1 MSSTAQHDAILHTCD
16 PTSMG
21 RRTFLKGAGV
31 AGLGVIG
38 ASVLANAPQAR
49 ADEAAAEEAAEE
61 PAEAEAAPAAA
72 GYTAGTYQA
81 SATGKNGPVEVAVTF
96 TADAIE
102 SIEVVSHSETAD
114 ISYIPLT
121 VLPQAIIAG
130 QTVNVDTVSGATLSS
145 FAVINAV
152 SDCVEQAGGD
162 PSAMPAFD
170 PASIAQAMTPGTYT
184 GEAFGKWKEGSIE
197 GERFGSPAIIEP
209 TQVQVT
215 VDETSITAVEVL
227 SCSDTPGFYEVA
239 TARIPGEV
247 VEQQS
252 LFVDTVTGSTMT
264 AAAVTSAVAKALEQ
278 AGANLAGF
286 AKATPAVEAEE
297 TYDADLCIVGA
308 GTAGTTAALK
318 AVEEGLKVVVL
329 EKCER
334 ISGEGSCATGALAVQ
349 SRLDAEV
356 GNEVTVNEVFT
367 NMMDYAY
374 WKIDA
379 SLVYNILD
387 HSGQMIDWLQ
397 DHWEEQGLPGFAAPK
412 ATSGTSIAHDYGKG
426 TEKFQVLW
434 DNYIVPGGATL
445 LLSTPANGL
454 VVEDGVVKGVT
465 ATKQDGTK
473 VTVNAPAVLVCTGGF
488 GGNKAMQEEILGSSD
503 FYLNGVATNTGDGV
517 NMCRDAG
524 CVLSTEVS
532 PHLAEFCSNDV
543 LDFYAGYMK
552 FLNQTGFLMVDP
564 AGARYMDE
572 TYCITHALARG
583 ASGMRRVGSSYI
595 IFTQADFDKLLNSGV
610 HEILGEDII
619 AEYKMRERILVP
631 SYYTIQDEMD
641 AAIAYGQAWKAD
653 TLEELGEMA
662 GFDPETYADTLA
674 TYQAAIESGEDVPFG
689 KRPELL
695 HPLAE
700 GPFYAV
706 RVISPI
712 DGTFNGIKVN
722 SHMQAIGQDNKPAPA
737 GLYVAGQDSGGY
749 FSYPYTDYVGAT
761 CGYALTSGMM
771 SIEYIKEYL
780 GK

>member
-1 MSSTAQHDAILHTCD
+1 M
-16 PTSMG
+16 
-21 RRTFLKGAGV
+21 
-31 AGLGVIG
+31 
-38 ASVLANAPQAR
+38 
-49 ADEAAAEEAAEE
+49 
-61 PAEAEAAPAAA
+61 
-72 GYTAGTYQA
+72 
-81 SATGKNGPVEVAVTF
+81 
-96 TADAIE
+96 
-102 SIEVVSHSETAD
+102 
-114 ISYIPLT
+114 
-121 VLPQAIIAG
+121 
-130 QTVNVDTVSGATLSS
+130 
-145 FAVINAV
+145 
-152 SDCVEQAGGD
+152 
-162 PSAMPAFD
+162 
-170 PASIAQAMTPGTYT
+170 
-184 GEAFGKWKEGSIE
+184 
-197 GERFGSPAIIEP
+197 
-209 TQVQVT
+209 
-215 VDETSITAVEVL
+215 
-227 SCSDTPGFYEVA
+227 
-239 TARIPGEV
+239 
-247 VEQQS
+247 
-252 LFVDTVTGSTMT
+252 
-264 AAAVTSAVAKALEQ
+264 
-278 AGANLAGF
+278 
-286 AKATPAVEAEE
+286 
-297 TYDADLCIVGA
+297 
-308 GTAGTTAALK
+308 
-318 AVEEGLKVVVL
+318 
-329 EKCER
+329 
-334 ISGEGSCATGALAVQ
+334 
-349 SRLDAEV
+349 
-356 GNEVTVNEVFT
+356 
-367 NMMDYAY
+367 
-374 WKIDA
+374 
-379 SLVYNILD
+379 
-387 HSGQMIDWLQ
+387 
-397 DHWEEQGLPGFAAPK
+397 
-412 ATSGTSIAHDYGKG
+412 
-426 TEKFQVLW
+426 
-434 DNYIVPGGATL
+434 
-445 LLSTPANGL
+445 
-454 VVEDGVVKGVT
+454 KGVT

-473 VTVNAPAVLVCTGGF
+473 VTVNAGAVLVCTGGF

-631 SYYTIQDEMD
+631 SYYTIQNEMD

-771 SIEYIKEYL
+771 SIEHIKEYL